1 MSKTKIKKKISFIN
15 YNGVIFITFLSH
27 FIGFYHI
34 LLVFIEFYYIF
45 NIGFG
50 SICVVNVQF

>member
-27 FIGFYHI
+27 FTHVGKSKSKVKI
-34 LLVFIEFYYIF
+34 
-45 NIGFG
+45 NT
-50 SICVVNVQF
+50 VNFAINTMLIQC